1 MKMPTKNTII
11 TSLLIVVIFFIFIFS
26 HESRRG
32 YDKVFVLDNSNFNDD
47 ILSNEE
53 ERKMTLENVQ
63 KVSFNGT
70 CDSCDFFD
78 KDNIIYSKRNG
89 QGSFLDVNNERL
101 NYYGINILNLKTNK
115 EEKLIPI
122 ENKSQRF
129 IIPSPDKKRI
139 FYSEGEE
146 ILEKDA
152 KYKEEEN
159 KSYIYN
165 VKSKEKINIPYKTFI
180 KWMPDSSG
188 YIGIKD
194 SLFLQDFNKGM
205 NKEILDYKQLK
216 KIENIQEIS
225 IAKDCKNI
233 FIQGFKSDEDFNS
246 YIYNVNLDKPYEVNL
261 VLKGNIKRI
270 EAIDNNNLIF
280 SGKYWGEKG
289 LYNYN
294 LETKEAKKLLD
305 GDIVLFKLSND
316 KKNIAYVVK
325 DKDGNNILYAAKL
338 YKNSISESVMLYK
351 NLFIKYYTLNWSEDN
366 KRLIAAFY
374 EEKEEKDN
382 KIYIF
387 HFR

>member
-1 MKMPTKNTII
+1 MPTKNTII

-26 HESRRG
+26 HESRGG

-53 ERKMTLENVQ
+53 EKKMTLENVQ
-63 KVSFNGT
+63 KVPFNGN

-101 NYYGINILNLKTNK
+101 NYYGINILNLKTNR
-115 EEKLIPI
+115 EEKLIPV

-194 SLFLQDFNKGM
+194 SLFLQDFNKGIS
-205 NKEILDYKQLK
+205 KEILDYKQLK

-225 IAKDCKNI
+225 IAKDCQNI
-233 FIQGFKSDEDFNS
+233 FIQGFKSDEDFSS
-246 YIYNVNLDKPYEVNL
+246 YIYNVN
-261 VLKGNIKRI
+261 
-270 EAIDNNNLIF
+270 
-280 SGKYWGEKG
+280 
-289 LYNYN
+289 
-294 LETKEAKKLLD
+294 
-305 GDIVLFKLSND
+305 
-316 KKNIAYVVK
+316 
-325 DKDGNNILYAAKL
+325 
-338 YKNSISESVMLYK
+338 
-351 NLFIKYYTLNWSEDN
+351 
-366 KRLIAAFY
+366 
-374 EEKEEKDN
+374 
-382 KIYIF
+382 
-387 HFR
+387 